1 MRASGNSRYGAVVI
15 AATMLISA
23 PAASQQTGTRLNRHR
38 DFAPSVSKLDPASA
52 IRVANAFGQCV
63 AQRAGKG
70 MRKAL
75 DLPYTSPEQGAA
87 VRRYTDQFDEC
98 LGNAVDFDQLN
109 LSQVLL
115 SGTAAEFFVR
125 GELSRVD
132 LTPVEGMTDDAL
144 QKTDYRARNTL
155 EDLGLCV
162 VRRSP
167 ARARTFVATRVTS
180 DEEIAA
186 FKAIAPDVGPCVM
199 QGENL
204 TLNRPNLRA
213 VIAYAL
219 YRVSSKL
226 GAQRA

>member
-1 MRASGNSRYGAVVI
+1 MNAISLSRFITFAFSATLI
-15 AATMLISA
+15 AT
-23 PAASQQTGTRLNRHR
+23 PVASQQTGTRLDRHR
-38 DFAPSVSKLDPASA
+38 DASPSVSKLDPSSA

-75 DLPYTSPEQGAA
+75 DLPYTSPEQGKA
-87 VRRYTDQFDEC
+87 VRRYTDQFDSC
-98 LGNAVDFDQLN
+98 LGNAIDFDQLN

-132 LTPVEGMTDDAL
+132 LTPIAGMTDAVL
-144 QKTDYRARNTL
+144 QKTDYRARTTL
-155 EDLGLCV
+155 EDLGLCI
-162 VRRSP
+162 VRRNP
-167 ARARTFVATRVTS
+167 ARARTFVTTRIAS
-180 DEEIAA
+180 DEEIVA

-226 GAQRA
+226 GAPRA